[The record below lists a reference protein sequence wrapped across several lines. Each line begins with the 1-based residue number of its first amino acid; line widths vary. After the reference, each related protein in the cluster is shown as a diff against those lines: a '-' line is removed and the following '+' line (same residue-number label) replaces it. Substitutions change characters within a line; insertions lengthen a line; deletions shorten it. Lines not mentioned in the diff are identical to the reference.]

1 MDFKMSFLFLFLFI
15 LVCNNTFAQDDIDWG
30 KLDSIFSIVITTE
43 DFRLTKKQK
52 EEMISN
58 SDYKLEMVDSFFK
71 IEKWEYEF
79 DAFFQTDY
87 LTFNVKMF
95 EDFLKNENGGNENYG
110 VIQLEK
116 IIGLIL
122 GKDYTKFKDAE
133 VIERESRRNDN
144 VLELIEEFEASG
156 STLIQ
161 WMHFSDIEEED
172 FIPLKKTVRI
182 FYDGWFDELTITFIG
197 VDREKE

>member
-1 MDFKMSFLFLFLFI
+1 MRLKIIINLVIFI
-15 LVCNNTFAQDDIDWG
+15 LVGNNTFAQNDIDW
-30 KLDSIFSIVITTE
+30 KQLDFVFSKIINTE

-58 SDYKLEMVDSFFK
+58 SNYKLELADTFFR

-87 LTFNVKMF
+87 LIFNVKRF
-95 EDFLKNENGGNENYG
+95 EDYLEAEDEDYG
-110 VIQLEK
+110 LTQMEK
-116 IIGLIL
+116 IIDQIL
-122 GKDYTKFKDAE
+122 GKNYIKFKDVE
-133 VIERESRRNDN
+133 VIERESRANDN
-144 VLELIEEFEASG
+144 ILELIEEFKISG

-161 WMHFSDIEEED
+161 WMHSSDAEDED
-172 FIPLKKTVRI
+172 FIPLKKSVRI

-197 VDREKE
+197 VDRNME

>member
-1 MDFKMSFLFLFLFI
+1 MDFKMSFLFIFL

-30 KLDSIFSIVITTE
+30 KLDSIFSKVISTE

-58 SDYKLEMVDSFFK
+58 SDYKLEMVDSFFR

-87 LTFNVKMF
+87 LIFNAKMF

-110 VIQLEK
+110 VIQFEK
-116 IIGLIL
+116 IIDQIL
-122 GKDYTKFKDAE
+122 GKDYVKFKDAE
-133 VIERESRRNDN
+133 VIERESRTNDN
-144 VLELIEEFEASG
+144 LLELIEEFKTSESKI
-156 STLIQ
+156 IQ
-161 WMHFSDIEEED
+161 WMHTSDAEGED
-172 FIPLKKTVRI
+172 FIPLKKSVRI
-182 FYDGWFDELTITFIG
+182 FYDGWFDEITITFNG
-197 VDREKE
+197 VNL